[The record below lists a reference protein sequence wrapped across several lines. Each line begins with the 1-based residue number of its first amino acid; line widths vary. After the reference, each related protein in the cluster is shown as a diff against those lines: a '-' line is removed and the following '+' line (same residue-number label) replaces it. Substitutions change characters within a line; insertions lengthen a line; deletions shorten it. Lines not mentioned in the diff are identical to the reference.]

1 MQEIIYEDFRDWN
14 CILRII
20 LYQKNQYFP
29 STCLNKLNKYILSFI
44 NLTFANDES
53 QRWFTNSNIVHP
65 ITLFPLKE
73 VGVSLLIAILVRQEV
88 LQSPETHPTDEERI
102 FPCRYSFRHEALT
115 NSNRLLSQPS
125 WCFVS
130 PFVTGL
136 EELLNIC
143 CAPYEENARISLHP
157 LLCLERLQRR
167 RFISSCL

>member
-73 VGVSLLIAILVRQEV
+73 VGVSLLIAILSAGGPSISRD
-88 LQSPETHPTDEERI
+88 SPHGWR
-102 FPCRYSFRHEALT
+102 
-115 NSNRLLSQPS
+115 
-125 WCFVS
+125 
-130 PFVTGL
+130 
-136 EELLNIC
+136 
-143 CAPYEENARISLHP
+143 ENISLSILFSPRSSYEFQSFVKSTLRMFRVAFCNWTWRIAEH
-157 LLCLERLQRR
+157 LLCTLWRK
-167 RFISSCL
+167 C